1 MNIFDNH
8 PSIRLIKDK
17 YQQSFDFESEFVST
31 NQFLKYINEVKCNKS
46 SGSEGDMLAKI
57 IKMAK
62 EEFTNIRLS

>member
-1 MNIFDNH
+1 MSIFDNH

-17 YQQSFDFESEFVST
+17 YQQSFDFESEFVFT
-31 NQFLKYINEVKCNKS
+31 NQFLKYINEVECNKS
-46 SGSEGDMLAKI
+46 LSSEGDMLAKI

>member
-1 MNIFDNH
+1 MSIFDNH

-31 NQFLKYINEVKCNKS
+31 NQFLKYINEVECNKS
-46 SGSEGDMLAKI
+46 LSSEGDMLAKI
-57 IKMAK
+57 IKVAK